1 LSFQARY
8 TFWRRLLI
16 PSSSLVIDD
25 ATKRFEAG
33 QSPRPVYFYCSRSAA
48 EIERTNPDTVIAS
61 ILRQLSCAQ
70 IDNPLPSSLVD
81 KYKKQGQGFESHG
94 LPLEESLQ
102 LIIAMIGDYGMTTIV
117 VDALDECDPNTR
129 QSLLDAFE
137 DILRESAG
145 LVKIFVSSRDDQDI
159 VYTLRGYPNMD
170 ISSNKNAADIKVYV
184 EKETQRLVQRGRL
197 LRNSMAKVDMQALI
211 IDQVIEGAD
220 GMLVFQRN
228 SSLFPLCIKNTYRFR
243 WASLQLEVLCTL
255 KLDEDIR
262 GRLGK
267 LPPKLEQLYLEV
279 YNELSSH
286 EGDAGRTIIDSTLK
300 WLLCSQRM
308 LHTSEFLMAVAVNL
322 DIAFEG
328 ITIDHILDLCHN
340 FVLYDEELDVF
351 RFAHLSVR
359 EFLEKRPAFDQ
370 IPCNLLAA
378 ESCLLQIIGSSNGTD
393 LILDQSI
400 ERVTR
405 LRVRLAPSSESASKN
420 FLAYANVEW
429 MNHCKLIP
437 QSVRTNHN
445 SLARLLQSFFNEDLG
460 HGSAFYVWVGWYCS
474 RVWGED
480 DSEVSWQLQILLS
493 NYSRPPA
500 RSFFV
505 AIAYGFGE
513 HVALCVLDR
522 ALGNEEKGKG
532 LLLAV
537 MANQHKIVDLLVED
551 EGDWKVTEPILFFA
565 VQNLENERFAWLL
578 DKATNFRL
586 TARTVTAAGK
596 SRNGKSMALLLQRYP
611 GLVITEEMLKTSVI
625 SANHEAFRLLL
636 ARALD
641 QVLTESLFRIAI
653 YKDQPVKLVSLL
665 NRIGPCRL
673 SPYLFRQAG
682 IFSDGSLEVMLE
694 RGGAACITTEFMIG
708 VASSDNLKA
717 LQLMVDYGG
726 AISQELLVAVAG
738 EVAPDVLRL
747 LLEHGCVVNG
757 DILKSQAKGRKE
769 DYKSLEIMLN
779 YVDDGVIAEELTS
792 LMVAVAGSSTRGAIM
807 RVLHDRAQDTK
818 VSEDVLLAAACNFS
832 GGSKMMEMFLEQD
845 KTLTITAEV
854 LICAMAT
861 HDLDV
866 IVPLLERVEEV
877 KSIMNEL
884 LEAAAQNL
892 LSGERLMRLLLQL
905 KSADITRIPDVVYD
919 KAIGNSVSG
928 EYVIRALE
936 ESFGPI
942 EVTEDVM
949 LKLVRNGSG
958 CGQLP
963 SGANYLFDPAR
974 ITGTVFLAAMSIDPP
989 RWIWDYG
996 GTRLDIRHVVV
1007 ENALHLPV
1015 TPEILKS
1022 AARYSDVACFRTLWI
1037 RGGMATDTPELMQRA
1052 AKNSRNGHP
1061 IFQFLLDQV
1070 EIVEIDETLMLAIV
1084 GNPDTS
1090 TMLLHLLWE
1099 RDITLS
1105 VTHDVLQK
1113 AIANT
1118 DFQDIDCWGL
1128 TFLLEHFSHVEV
1140 TDDLFKTTATA
1151 GNEDLLCKLSQLCN
1165 MESPP
1170 GKWLDVARL
1179 YKAVALGDN
1188 DSLNNLLERGVELEA
1203 RELECTF
1210 PVKQAFERDQVS
1222 TIQILLAAGMA
1233 PDALID
1239 GRTLLFSAAAWG
1251 KHRLVEVLAKA
1262 GASLDFKGAMYGNRF
1277 DDGYTPC
1284 AIAKKR
1290 GFYHVF
1296 KLLEQFG
1303 KDRDREREAAAVI
1316 ST

>member
-1 LSFQARY
+1 
-8 TFWRRLLI
+8 
-16 PSSSLVIDD
+16 
-25 ATKRFEAG
+25 
-33 QSPRPVYFYCSRSAA
+33 
-48 EIERTNPDTVIAS
+48 
-61 ILRQLSCAQ
+61 
-70 IDNPLPSSLVD
+70 
-81 KYKKQGQGFESHG
+81 
-94 LPLEESLQ
+94 
-102 LIIAMIGDYGMTTIV
+102 
-117 VDALDECDPNTR
+117 
-129 QSLLDAFE
+129 
-137 DILRESAG
+137 
-145 LVKIFVSSRDDQDI
+145 
-159 VYTLRGYPNMD
+159 
-170 ISSNKNAADIKVYV
+170 
-184 EKETQRLVQRGRL
+184 
-197 LRNSMAKVDMQALI
+197 
-211 IDQVIEGAD
+211 
-220 GMLVFQRN
+220 
-228 SSLFPLCIKNTYRFR
+228 
-243 WASLQLEVLCTL
+243 
-255 KLDEDIR
+255 
-262 GRLGK
+262 
-267 LPPKLEQLYLEV
+267 
-279 YNELSSH
+279 
-286 EGDAGRTIIDSTLK
+286 
-300 WLLCSQRM
+300 
-308 LHTSEFLMAVAVNL
+308 MAVAVNL

-378 ESCLLQIIGSSNGTD
+378 ESCLLQIIGSSNSTD
-393 LILDQSI
+393 LVLDQSI

-405 LRVRLAPSSESASKN
+405 LRARLAPSSESASKI

-437 QSVRTNHN
+437 QSVRRDHN
-445 SLARLLQSFFNEDLG
+445 SLARLLQSFLYEDSG
-460 HGSAFYVWVGWYCS
+460 HRSAFYVWIGWYCS
-474 RVWGED
+474 RVWVGV

-493 NYSRPPA
+493 NYSRAPA

-537 MANQHKIVDLLVED
+537 MANQHKIVDLLVKD
-551 EGDWKVTEPILFFA
+551 QGDWKVTEPILFFA
-565 VQNLENERFAWLL
+565 AQNLENERFAWLL
-578 DKATNFRL
+578 DKATNVRL

-596 SRNGKSMALLLQRYP
+596 GRNGKSMALLLQRYP

-641 QVLTESLFRIAI
+641 QVLTEPLFRIAI
-653 YKDQPVKLVSLL
+653 YEDQPIKLVSLL

-673 SPYLFRQAG
+673 SPFLFRQAG

-708 VASSDNLKA
+708 VALSDNLKA
-717 LQLMVDYGG
+717 LQLMVNSGG

-747 LLEHGCVVNG
+747 LLQHGCVVNG
-757 DILKSQAKGRKE
+757 DILKSQAKGRNE

-779 YVDDGVIAEELTS
+779 YVDDAVIAEELTS

-818 VSEDVLLAAACNFS
+818 VSEDVLLAAACNFA

-861 HDLDV
+861 FNLDV
-866 IVPLLERVEEV
+866 IVLLLERVEEV

-892 LSGERLMRLLLQL
+892 FSGGKLMRLLLQL
-905 KSADITRIPDVVYD
+905 KSANITRIPDVVFD
-919 KAIGNSVSG
+919 KAIGNGLSG
-928 EYVIRALE
+928 ENVIRALE

-949 LKLVRNGSG
+949 LKLVRKSSG

-963 SGANYLFDPAR
+963 SGANYLFDPAL

-989 RWIWDYG
+989 RLIWEYG

-1015 TPEILKS
+1015 TPDILKA

-1037 RGGMATDTPELMQRA
+1037 RGGMATDTRELMQRA
-1052 AKNSRNGHP
+1052 AKNSRDGHP

-1070 EIVEIDETLMLAIV
+1070 EIVEINETLMLAIV

-1090 TMLLHLLWE
+1090 MKLLRLLWE

-1105 VTHDVLQK
+1105 VTHDVLQT

-1118 DFQDIDCWGL
+1118 DFFQDIDCWGL

-1210 PVKQAFERDQVS
+1210 PVKRALERDQVS

-1233 PDALID
+1233 PDALIG

-1251 KHRLVEVLAKA
+1251 KHKLVEVLAKA
-1262 GASLDFKGAMYGNRF
+1262 GASLDFKGAMYENRF

-1290 GFYHVF
+1290 GFYYVF
-1296 KLLEQFG
+1296 KLLEQFE
-1303 KDRDREREAAAVI
+1303 KDRDREREAATVI